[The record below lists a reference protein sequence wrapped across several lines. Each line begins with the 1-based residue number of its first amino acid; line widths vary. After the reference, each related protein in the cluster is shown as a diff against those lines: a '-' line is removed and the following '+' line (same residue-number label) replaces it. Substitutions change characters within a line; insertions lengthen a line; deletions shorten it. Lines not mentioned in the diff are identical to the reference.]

1 MGDGERDRA
10 SAQADAGETTGTPGG
25 REGEPARG
33 LSRRRA
39 LQVLAAGA
47 AGAAALPAAG
57 CVPTEEAATTVGA
70 TPSTG
75 ATTGAAAPAGQAP
88 PASGNPLARGTPT
101 DPDLLSPVVPW
112 NLVLTDDELRTLA
125 ALCDLIIPADER
137 SPAASDV
144 GAHEFIDEWVS
155 APYDGNREDLVLI
168 RGGIVWLDR
177 ESAAR
182 FERRFVDL
190 SDGEKRAIA
199 DDICYEPNAR
209 PEHLAAARFFDR
221 VRDLAST
228 AFWTT
233 EEGMADL
240 GFVGNRP
247 MTSFDGPP
255 PEVLERLGLV

>member
-1 MGDGERDRA
+1 MTDHD
-10 SAQADAGETTGTPGG
+10 TTGGPTGPE
-25 REGEPARG
+25 RRG
-33 LSRRRA
+33 VTRRRA

-57 CVPTEEAATTVGA
+57 CVPIEE
-70 TPSTG
+70 TG
-75 ATTGAAAPAGQAP
+75 GETGAAPPAGQAP
-88 PASGNPLARGTPT
+88 PRGGDSLARGTPT
-101 DPDLLSPVVPW
+101 DPDLLDPVIPW
-112 NLVLTDDELRTLA
+112 DLVLEDDELETLA
-125 ALCDLIIPADER
+125 SLCDVILPADER
-137 SPAASDV
+137 SPAASEV

-155 APYDGNREDLVLI
+155 APYDGNRDDLVLI

-177 ESAAR
+177 EAHAR

-190 SDGEKRAIA
+190 TDVEKRAIA
-199 DDICYEPNAR
+199 DDICYAPEAR
-209 PEHLAAARFFDR
+209 PEHRAGARFFDR

-233 EEGMADL
+233 EAGMADL

-255 PEVLERLGLV
+255 TEVLERLGLA